1 MKKKLPNKILNLIKA
16 KNFGFDVPNFIIINL
31 NNFKKNQKS
40 ILNKINL
47 NFLNEKELILRSAAF
62 DEDGLLSN
70 AGRYDSFLV
79 KKNKKINEKINTIFS
94 KYKKQ
99 NGYIIVQKYIEDSF
113 LNGVVFT
120 QGLNGFENYLTI
132 NFFKGKSTNKIT
144 SGSVNGNYFVFFSQL
159 KPSIVKDSYIKKIL
173 ETSLQIQKKFNSKN
187 LDIEFSINKKKQIKI
202 FQIRKLNSQKK
213 FKNISYKILYD
224 LKKKLKKMLNDNNLL
239 NINKTIYSNMTDW
252 NPAEMLGLNP
262 KPLASSLYKELITN
276 KIWSKSR
283 KELGYSD
290 CMDLPLIHEFMGKP
304 YVDVGLSLYSFIPND
319 LDENLKYKL
328 LKYYLK
334 IFKKKP
340 DFYYDKIESKLVF
353 SSIDFSSNE
362 KIKKLKKF
370 NFSDKEIFQIK
381 KSLLNLTNKSIKRLN
396 ENLNISNQ
404 IIKKTKIIIDE
415 KLHPINKIHKLINL
429 CKIYGTLPFA
439 NIARLA
445 FISVQF
451 LDSMKYKKIISSKEH
466 YQFLNSLETIASKL
480 NKDSIKLNK
489 KKFLDIYGHIRPN
502 TYEINSKNYKDNYS
516 NYFSNSNNKN
526 FTKKKFEFDLKIKKN
541 ISKYLKRYKFNH
553 KTDEFLNFLKLS
565 IISREKSK
573 FNFTYCINEIFKQLI
588 LIGKKAKINQNDLS
602 YLNINVILNLYNN
615 FIYRQVKDI
624 LKTEI
629 KKNKKDYFFNQNI
642 KFPNIIKNENDVFLF
657 TENNSKATYVGS
669 KNVFGKTVLLDEK
682 NLNLNLNNKIVLIKN
697 ADPGYDFIFS
707 KKIRGLITAYG
718 GPNSHMFIR
727 CNEIGIPAA
736 IGIGDKNFEKLMK
749 ANSVFLNCE
758 EKDLQII

>member
-573 FNFTYCINEIFKQLI
+573 FNFTYCINEIFKQII

-669 KNVFGKTVLLDEK
+669 KSVFGKTVLLDEK